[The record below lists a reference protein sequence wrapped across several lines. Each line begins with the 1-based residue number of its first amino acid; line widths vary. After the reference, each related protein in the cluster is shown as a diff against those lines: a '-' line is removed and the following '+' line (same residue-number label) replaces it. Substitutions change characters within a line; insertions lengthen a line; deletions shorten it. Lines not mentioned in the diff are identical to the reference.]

1 MEPTINEE
9 NKHKA
14 RPFTAGVVALAAFS
28 LLAGA
33 SVSAALV
40 DYAAPEYAEEDPFVG
55 AVDDLTGEDTWEAK
69 DSEKADKGP
78 RALVGK
84 VMKHRIDK
92 AMEDREE
99 HLEKRI
105 DINTNLIA
113 AFQFC
118 LDSADCTADD
128 ESLSVMIEKLNWAV
142 GGMQAKLDGTDYVDD
157 EVKADKTDDYQICIR
172 EENGVVYYDCEDAE
186 FKDWDE
192 RKQWDE
198 TKRMDFADEKITQL
212 AAAQEAISFCME
224 SEDCM
229 ADSETIGI
237 ALRHMIARAEHHR
250 ECADDFR
257 CHRDHDERQG
267 FRGRMGGA
275 LCKMIDR
282 CEDKGHPLPAPHHKE
297 VTQEMCESRMG
308 VWTEAADR
316 GEGVFYCDYP
326 EKSSDESSD
335 ERSDESSEESAR

>member
-9 NKHKA
+9 NMHKT

-40 DYAAPEYAEEDPFVG
+40 DYAAPDYTEEDPFVG
-55 AVDDLTGEDTWEAK
+55 AIDDLTGEDTWEAK

-92 AMEDREE
+92 VMEDREE
-99 HLEKRI
+99 HLEQRI
-105 DINTNLIA
+105 DIDSNLIA

-118 LDSADCTADD
+118 LDSEDCTADAD
-128 ESLSVMIEKLNWAV
+128 SLSVMIEKLTRAV
-142 GGMQAKLDGTDYVDD
+142 DGMQDKLDGTDSVDD

-172 EENGVVYYDCEDAE
+172 EENGVVYYDCNDQE

-192 RKQWDE
+192 RKHWDE
-198 TKRMDFADEKITQL
+198 TKRMEFAEEKATQL
-212 AAAQEAISFCME
+212 GAAQEAISFCME
-224 SEDCM
+224 SEECV
-229 ADSETIGI
+229 ADSETLEA
-237 ALRHMIARAEHHR
+237 ALVHMAHRANHLR
-250 ECADDFR
+250 ECADDR
-257 CHRDHDERQG
+257 KCDRDHDHRKG
-267 FRGRMGGA
+267 AHARIRGA
-275 LCKMIDR
+275 FCKVSDN
-282 CEDKGHPLPAPHHKE
+282 CDDEDKKAYLFEAD
-297 VTQEMCESRMG
+297 CEKRG
-308 VWTEAADR
+308 GTWTEATDR
-316 GEGVFYCDYP
+316 GEGRFYCDYP

-335 ERSDESSEESAR
+335 ERSEDESAR